1 MRYATSSAQ
10 ITKSRVHAIIV
21 GIYQDGSLSA
31 AAEAVNTAT
40 QGRIQG
46 VIKRQDFKGKKA
58 QTMLLQDLDGIRAPR
73 ILLVGLGKT
82 EPMKPENYLAIA
94 TAAIT
99 QLKGL
104 NARKVLYCLTDTEVE
119 GRDLAW
125 VAMKT
130 VEQFE
135 DATYQYLAMKG
146 TKAAADS
153 QVKLAQVDLYA
164 SREHLTACKKGMLQG
179 TALSIGKRAA
189 KDLGNAPSNVCT
201 PSFLADAARQLA
213 KDYPSVKTQV
223 LNEKQMEKLG
233 MGAFLS
239 VSKGSVEPGKMITM
253 HYRGGNPRQKPHVI
267 IGKGI
272 TFDTGGISLKPGSGM
287 WEMIYDMCGAA
298 SVYGTMQAIAEL
310 NPEINVVGI
319 MAAAENMPSGNAS
332 KPGDIVKTM
341 SGQTVE
347 ILNTDAEGRLVLCDA
362 LTYADKFNPASVIDI
377 ATLTGACVVA
387 LGSHATA
394 VFANDD
400 DLAQEVIDAGNLSH
414 DRAWRLPIWEDYQSQ
429 INSAFADMQNIGGRE
444 AGSITAACFLA
455 RFAKKYRW
463 AHLDIAGTGFKW
475 AGMKKGSTG
484 RPVGLLTQYLLTQAG
499 KKS

>member
-10 ITKSRVHAIIV
+10 VAKSRVHALII
-21 GIYQDGSLSA
+21 GIFEDGSLSA
-31 AAEAVNTAT
+31 AAEAVDTAT
-40 QGRIQG
+40 EGRIQAI
-46 VIKRQDFKGKKA
+46 IKRQDFKGKKA
-58 QTMLLQDLDGIRAPR
+58 QTMLLQDLEGIQAPR
-73 ILLVGLGKT
+73 VLMVGLGKAGAI
-82 EPMKPENYLAIA
+82 KPEDYLAIA
-94 TAAIT
+94 KAAIM
-99 QLKGL
+99 QLKRL
-104 NARKVLYCLTDTEVE
+104 NIRKALYCLTTTQVE
-119 GRDLAW
+119 GRDPAW
-125 VAMKT
+125 TATKT

-135 DATYQYLAMKG
+135 DATYQYLVMKG
-146 TKAAADS
+146 AKPKPDDRLKLEQIDLLTNKAALKS
-153 QVKLAQVDLYA
+153 
-164 SREHLTACKKGMLQG
+164 CKKGMLEG
-179 TALSIGKRAA
+179 VALSKGKRAA

-201 PSFLADAARQLA
+201 PSFLAEAARQLA
-213 KDYPSVKTQV
+213 KDYSSITTQV

-239 VSKGSVEPGKMITM
+239 VSKGSVEPGKMIVM
-253 HYRGGNPRQKPHVI
+253 NYRGGKARQKPHVI

-272 TFDTGGISLKPGSGM
+272 TFDTGGISLKAGSGM

-298 SVYGTMQAIAEL
+298 SVFGTMQAIVEL
-310 NPEINVVGI
+310 NPKINVVGI

-362 LTYADKFNPASVIDI
+362 LTYADKFNPASVVDI

-394 VFANDD
+394 IFSNDD
-400 DLAQEVIDAGNLSH
+400 ELAQEIIEAGDYTH

-463 AHLDIAGTGFKW
+463 AHLDIAGSGFKW
-475 AGMKKGSTG
+475 AGMNKGSTG
-484 RPVGLLTQYLLTQAG
+484 RPVSLLLQYLLSQEG
-499 KKS
+499 KES